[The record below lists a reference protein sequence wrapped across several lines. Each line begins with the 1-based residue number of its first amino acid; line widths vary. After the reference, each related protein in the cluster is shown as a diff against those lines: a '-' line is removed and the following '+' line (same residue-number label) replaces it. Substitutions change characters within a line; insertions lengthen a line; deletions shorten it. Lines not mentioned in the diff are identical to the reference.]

1 MDNMAYVIDLL
12 KEQFD
17 VVAEVADFGY
27 ESILLGRDEL
37 DPDLLPEYFDELQT
51 GEELLVH
58 FYNREEYIV
67 YIIAD
72 EEDVNW
78 QLVGIIKDGHLVYS
92 KVFE

>member
-37 DPDLLPEYFDELQT
+37 DPDLLPKYFDELQI

-58 FYNREEYIV
+58 FYNMEEYVI

-72 EEDVNW
+72 AENNNW
-78 QLVGIIKDGHLVYS
+78 QLVGIIRDDYLVYS
-92 KVFE
+92 KQFN

>member
-1 MDNMAYVIDLL
+1 MDNIPYVIDLL
-12 KEQFD
+12 RSQLD
-17 VVAEVADFGY
+17 IVAEVADFGY

-51 GEELLVH
+51 GEELLVL

-72 EEDVNW
+72 EEDANW

>member
-1 MDNMAYVIDLL
+1 MDNMPYVIDLL

-72 EEDVNW
+72 AENANW
-78 QLVGIIKDGHLVYS
+78 QLVGIIRDDYLVYS
-92 KVFE
+92 KQFN

>member
-17 VVAEVADFGY
+17 VVADVADFGY

-37 DPDLLPEYFDELQT
+37 DPDLLPKYFDELQI
-51 GEELLVH
+51 GEEFLVH
-58 FYNREEYIV
+58 FYNMEEYVI

-72 EEDVNW
+72 AENNNW
-78 QLVGIIKDGHLVYS
+78 QLVGIIKDDYLVYS
-92 KVFE
+92 KPFN

>member
-1 MDNMAYVIDLL
+1 MDNMPYVIDLL

-58 FYNREEYIV
+58 FYNMEEYVI
-67 YIIAD
+67 YIIAGA
-72 EEDVNW
+72 ENNKW
-78 QLVGIIKDGHLVYS
+78 QLVGIIRDDYLVYS
-92 KVFE
+92 KPFN

>member
-51 GEELLVH
+51 GEELLVL

-72 EEDVNW
+72 EEDANW

>member
-1 MDNMAYVIDLL
+1 MDNMAYIIDLL

-37 DPDLLPEYFDELQT
+37 DPDLLPKYFDELQI

-58 FYNREEYIV
+58 FYNMEEYII

-72 EEDVNW
+72 AENNNW
-78 QLVGIIKDGHLVYS
+78 QLVGIIRDDYLVYS
-92 KVFE
+92 KQFN

>member
-37 DPDLLPEYFDELQT
+37 DPDLLPKYFDELQI

-58 FYNREEYIV
+58 FYNREEYVI

-72 EEDVNW
+72 AENNNW
-78 QLVGIIKDGHLVYS
+78 QLVGIIRDDYLVYS
-92 KVFE
+92 KQFN

>member
-1 MDNMAYVIDLL
+1 MDNMAYIIDLL

-51 GEELLVH
+51 GEELLVL

-72 EEDVNW
+72 EEDANG